1 MKTSFSTFT
10 DYKTCPYKFKISNL
24 FGFKQ
29 PITEP
34 MGYGN
39 VMHNIVSDI
48 NKKVINKQ
56 DIESID
62 INNIVEENFHL
73 PYLDLGKFYD
83 NLKNKCIKSTKE
95 YYEGVKED
103 EAILEYSEQK
113 IEVPISDNIIL
124 KGRVDLVKK
133 TDNESKKVNVYVVDF
148 KTEIEESRSI
158 ISSIDDERKTQLLI
172 YAMGYEN
179 LTGTKADFIQI
190 HNLDNSNKDTQVIN
204 EEDIKFLKNEI
215 NIGTKAIAE
224 NNIHKIYTKEK
235 CEVCYVRKLCIS
247 NKESY
252 IYGINLNK
260 N

>member
-73 PYLDLGKFYD
+73 PYLDLGKFY
-83 NLKNKCIKSTKE
+83 
-95 YYEGVKED
+95 
-103 EAILEYSEQK
+103 EQK

-224 NNIHKIYTKEK
+224 NNIHKICTKEK